1 MQITPLYRTVSTV
14 VTNPIPVSDCLVTG
28 KIIESRNIIQGV
40 GLTMMKIEDSRY
52 PNIVYIEMDGE
63 LTQND
68 VENAEAFMDGK
79 YGDDKRLSGLIYI
92 KDVEGTDAD
101 AFLSGGAVDLKHW
114 KQYEKFAFVSNQSW
128 VDMGAS
134 VVDWLPG
141 IEVQHFDKAEINKAW
156 EWLQK

>member
-1 MQITPLYRTVSTV
+1 
-14 VTNPIPVSDCLVTG
+14 
-28 KIIESRNIIQGV
+28 
-40 GLTMMKIEDSRY
+40 MMKIEDSRY

-128 VDMGAS
+128 VDMGSS